1 MSPKPEKTRPPNAPN
16 SLGIYV
22 HWPFCS
28 AICPYCDFNVYPAPA
43 PSAVSGAHNK
53 TDLQAYHRAYQRDL
67 THAHK
72 LRPNAVVD
80 TVFFGGGTP
89 SLMPPALIAD
99 LLAGIDNLWG
109 LAKNAEISLEANPVS
124 APQKQLA
131 ALRAAGIT
139 RLSLGVQ
146 SLDDAALKFLGRTHN
161 AQAALTAFAAAQD
174 LFPACSLDLIY
185 ARPQQSLH
193 DWKNELAQAL
203 ALGLTHLSAYQ
214 LTLEPD
220 TAFFKRHARGF
231 FTMPDDDLAAD
242 MWLATQDMCASAG
255 LPAYEISNHAVSGAA
270 ARHNVATWRGGDY
283 VGIGAGAH
291 GRLTTAQGRLATY
304 GFARPQDWLQG
315 AGEHGWQV
323 MKILSPYEILSERIL
338 LGLRLVDGLLMSDLE
353 QAAIASGAENL
364 TLNPQTLHD
373 LRAQNLLCANPE
385 RLAAT
390 RQGRLVLNRLMAELL
405 ADWR

>member
-1 MSPKPEKTRPPNAPN
+1 MSPKPKKTHPPSAPN

-28 AICPYCDFNVYPAPA
+28 AICPYCDFNVYPA

-109 LAKNAEISLEANPVS
+109 LAKNAEISLEANPIS

-270 ARHNVATWRGGDY
+270 CRHNVATWRGGDY

-353 QAAIASGAENL
+353 QAAIESGAENL
-364 TLNPQTLHD
+364 TLNPQTLRD